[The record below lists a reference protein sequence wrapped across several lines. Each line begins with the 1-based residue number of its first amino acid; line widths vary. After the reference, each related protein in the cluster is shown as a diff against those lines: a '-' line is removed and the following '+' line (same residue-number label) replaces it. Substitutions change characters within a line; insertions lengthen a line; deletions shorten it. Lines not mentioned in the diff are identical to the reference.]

1 MSVWPWMLSR
11 KRSST
16 CWVTLILESL
26 CQRSHML
33 CEQSRMMSRRFFSA
47 CCWARAG
54 EQQAPIANN
63 VNTMSSLCVF
73 IVGDYGCKDTK
84 NRPYR
89 KNNVVSCKINKC
101 VCGGRKLHLTC
112 VEAVACW
119 CRFALRCPVVLVSGL
134 FFGAIAVLNSR
145 VAEHSLLCTFFYITN
160 PVGVWCVFPAPAG

>member
-1 MSVWPWMLSR
+1 M
-11 KRSST
+11 
-16 CWVTLILESL
+16 ESL

-54 EQQAPIANN
+54 EQQTPIANN

-101 VCGGRKLHLTC
+101 GCGGIILFLAC
-112 VEAVACW
+112 VEAVACMP
-119 CRFALRCPVVLVSGL
+119 RSAFRCPVVLVSGL

-145 VAEHSLLCTFFYITN
+145 VAEHSLLCTFILKTPREFGSCFQLLRGDVLYLTL
-160 PVGVWCVFPAPAG
+160 